1 MIEEEAKKEN
11 TQSKV
16 SQSKQE
22 SEGLKTFITKVFSII
37 VSLLNTKKI
46 QEKTAM
52 SNNEEMKST
61 QAQSQT
67 NPAPKP
73 PEIPTTSAQA
83 IDLFKQIE
91 QGVIEQG
98 VIGKEAATWVFQGEN
113 PSNSRIPIPNPK
125 TKFSEPV
132 SRPPGQL

>member
-1 MIEEEAKKEN
+1 MNEEEAKKEN
-11 TQSKV
+11 TQSEA

-22 SEGLKTFITKVFSII
+22 SEITETFIRKVFSFII
-37 VSLLNTKKI
+37 VNLLNTKKI

-61 QAQSQT
+61 QAQSQN

-73 PEIPTTSAQA
+73 PEIPTTPEKA
-83 IDLFKQIE
+83 IALFKQIE
-91 QGVIEQG
+91 QGVI
-98 VIGKEAATWVFQGEN
+98 GKEAETWVFQGEYLPN
-113 PSNSRIPIPNPK
+113 PKIPIPNPK

-132 SRPPGQL
+132 SRPLSQS